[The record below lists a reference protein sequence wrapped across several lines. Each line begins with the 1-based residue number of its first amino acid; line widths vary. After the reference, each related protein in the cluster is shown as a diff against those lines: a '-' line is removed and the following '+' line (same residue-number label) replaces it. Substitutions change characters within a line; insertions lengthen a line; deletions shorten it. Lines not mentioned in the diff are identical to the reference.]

1 MKTHAPYG
9 MELTDDCGNCPMRK
23 DGFFCHVAPDSLS
36 AFQKIKFTSPY
47 PAGAV
52 LFVERQVPRG
62 VYMLCKG
69 RVKLTMASA
78 EGKTVIVRVAEAGE
92 LLGLHS
98 AISGDAH
105 EVTAETL
112 QPCQVNFVRRDDFLK
127 LLRQN
132 IDVTV
137 NAMGQFG
144 NYYRGACQKIRHLSL
159 TTSAAEKLACFL
171 LESAVKGQQ
180 TQQGVRLNLS
190 LTHEEIAQVVGLTRE
205 TVTRGLADLRN
216 RSVIATKG
224 ANVLIRNKTALE
236 AMAVA
241 QVGA

>member
-9 MELTDDCGNCPMRK
+9 MELTDECANCPMRK
-23 DGFFCHVAPDSLS
+23 DGFFCQMESGSLG
-36 AFQKIKFTSPY
+36 AFQKIRFTSSY
-47 PAGAV
+47 PGGAV
-52 LFVERQVPRG
+52 LFVEGQTPRG

-78 EGKTVIVRVAEAGE
+78 EGKTIIVRVVEAGE

-98 AISGDAH
+98 AISGDTH

-112 QPCQVNFVRRDDFLK
+112 QPCQVDFVRREDFLK
-127 LLRQN
+127 LLREHA
-132 IDVTV
+132 DVAV
-137 NAMGQFG
+137 NAMEQFG
-144 NYYRGACQKIRHLSL
+144 NYYRGAVQQIRYLGL

-180 TQQGVRLNLS
+180 TQQGTRFNLS

-205 TVTRGLADLRN
+205 TVTRGLTELRHKN
-216 RSVIATKG
+216 LISTKG
-224 ANVLIRNKTALE
+224 PSILIRNKTALA
-236 AMAVA
+236 AMVVA
-241 QVGA
+241 N